1 MQRREFITLLG
12 GTVVA
17 WPLVAR
23 AQKTNNIPKIGVL
36 WHAGSMEEEAIYL
49 AAFQQGLRDF
59 GYIDGQNIKLVNTF
73 ANEQY
78 ERFNSNAGEFARSN
92 VDIIVAVTLP
102 AALAAQRATKTIPVV
117 FILVPD
123 PVAAKLVDSLAKPGG
138 NITGLSQL
146 AVDLLAKRLEI
157 FKETVSGLSQVALLI
172 NPSDQDTTRRTVE
185 QIKAAADRLNL
196 IVQPIEARGPEQLE
210 QAFSVIGQDKIN
222 GMIVQPDG
230 LFFNARARIAEL
242 ALMRGLP
249 TMVFNS
255 SMVEAGG
262 LMTYAPSS
270 LAIFRRAGTY
280 VDKILKGT
288 KPVDLPVELPTRFE
302 LVINLKT
309 AKTLGL
315 TIPPTLLSQ
324 ADKVIE

>member
-1 MQRREFITLLG
+1 
-12 GTVVA
+12 
-17 WPLVAR
+17 
-23 AQKTNNIPKIGVL
+23 
-36 WHAGSMEEEAIYL
+36 
-49 AAFQQGLRDF
+49 
-59 GYIDGQNIKLVNTF
+59 
-73 ANEQY
+73 
-78 ERFNSNAGEFARSN
+78 
-92 VDIIVAVTLP
+92 
-102 AALAAQRATKTIPVV
+102 
-117 FILVPD
+117 
-123 PVAAKLVDSLAKPGG
+123 
-138 NITGLSQL
+138 
-146 AVDLLAKRLEI
+146 
-157 FKETVSGLSQVALLI
+157 LLI

-242 ALMRGLP
+242 ALMRRLP

-255 SMVEAGG
+255 SMVESGG

-270 LAIFRRAGTY
+270 LAIFRRAGAY

-324 ADKVIE
+324 SDKLIE

>member
-1 MQRREFITLLG
+1 MATSAASAAWQQRPWRRQSLFAGPLREDLRHLLG
-12 GTVVA
+12 
-17 WPLVAR
+17 L
-23 AQKTNNIPKIGVL
+23 Q
-36 WHAGSMEEEAIYL
+36 E
-49 AAFQQGLRDF
+49 
-59 GYIDGQNIKLVNTF
+59 
-73 ANEQY
+73 
-78 ERFNSNAGEFARSN
+78 
-92 VDIIVAVTLP
+92 
-102 AALAAQRATKTIPVV
+102 
-117 FILVPD
+117 
-123 PVAAKLVDSLAKPGG
+123 
-138 NITGLSQL
+138 
-146 AVDLLAKRLEI
+146 
-157 FKETVSGLSQVALLI
+157 
-172 NPSDQDTTRRTVE
+172 
-185 QIKAAADRLNL
+185 
-196 IVQPIEARGPEQLE
+196 PIEARGPEQLE

-242 ALMRGLP
+242 ALMRRLP

-255 SMVEAGG
+255 SMVESGG

-270 LAIFRRAGTY
+270 LAIFRRAGAY

>member
-1 MQRREFITLLG
+1 
-12 GTVVA
+12 
-17 WPLVAR
+17 
-23 AQKTNNIPKIGVL
+23 
-36 WHAGSMEEEAIYL
+36 
-49 AAFQQGLRDF
+49 
-59 GYIDGQNIKLVNTF
+59 
-73 ANEQY
+73 
-78 ERFNSNAGEFARSN
+78 
-92 VDIIVAVTLP
+92 
-102 AALAAQRATKTIPVV
+102 
-117 FILVPD
+117 
-123 PVAAKLVDSLAKPGG
+123 
-138 NITGLSQL
+138 LSQL

-157 FKETVSGLSQVALLI
+157 LKETVSGLSQVALLI
-172 NPSDQDTTRRTVE
+172 NPSDQDTARRTVE
-185 QIKAAADRLNL
+185 QIKAAADHLNL
-196 IVQPIEARGPEQLE
+196 IVQPIEARGSEQLE

-242 ALMRGLP
+242 ALMRRLP

-255 SMVEAGG
+255 SMVESGG